1 MSGNLRISLR
11 AGERLFINGAVIKAD
26 RKVSLELLNDVVF
39 LLEQH
44 VMKPEET
51 TTPLRQLYFM
61 VQMMLMDPSLHL
73 KAKEM
78 AFASIAEQL
87 AAFSEP
93 NIRQALGEIKKL
105 LEDDRPLE
113 ALKRVRA
120 AFAIEEALVA
130 APSAGDLNAKEV
142 A

>member
-1 MSGNLRISLR
+1 MSGTLRISLR
-11 AGERLFINGAVIKAD
+11 AGERIYINGAVFRVD
-26 RKVSLELLNDVVF
+26 RKVSLELLNSVTF

-44 VMKPEET
+44 VMKPEDT

-61 VQMMLMDPSLHL
+61 VQMMLMDPSLHM

-78 AFASIAEQL
+78 AIASIAEQL
-87 AAFSEP
+87 KAFSDP
-93 NIRQALGEIKKL
+93 AIRQALAEIKRA
-105 LEDDRPLE
+105 LEADRPLE

-120 AFAIEEALVA
+120 SLPIEEALVT
-130 APSAGDLNAKEV
+130 APLSNDLNAKEV